1 MKIAVIGGGIS
12 GLTAAFRLDDR
23 HDVELFEANPYL
35 GGHTNTV
42 DVECSGQRH
51 AIDTGFVVYNDRTYP
66 HFVALLKEL
75 GVRSRPTAMSFSVR
89 CDRTGLEYCGSSL
102 AGLFAQRANLVR
114 PRFWRMLSDI
124 LRFNRQVKAEAAFSH
139 GNARASE
146 MTVGDFLDLGRY
158 SHEFARYYLLPMG
171 SAIWSCPIG
180 VFEQFPIR
188 FVVEF
193 FGNHGLLELRNRP
206 AWRVIEGECAPMY
219 GPWSSGFAAR
229 SGPALPSCG

>member
-1 MKIAVIGGGIS
+1 M
-12 GLTAAFRLDDR
+12 
-23 HDVELFEANPYL
+23 
-35 GGHTNTV
+35 
-42 DVECSGQRH
+42 
-51 AIDTGFVVYNDRTYP
+51 
-66 HFVALLKEL
+66 
-75 GVRSRPTAMSFSVR
+75 
-89 CDRTGLEYCGSSL
+89 
-102 AGLFAQRANLVR
+102 R

-139 GNARASE
+139 GNAPASE

-180 VFEQFPIR
+180 VFEEFPMR

-206 AWRVIEGECAPMY
+206 AWRVIEGGGTYVRAMVERFRGKVWTGTPVMRVTRSPEGVLVLAQ
-219 GPWSSGFAAR
+219 GQEARTFDHVIFACHSDQWLSILGDPRPVELELLRAFPYQKNIAVLHTDTSTLPRRRAAWASWNYHLRAR
-229 SGPALPSCG
+229 VLLRRRSRIA